1 MKHIYDLLHAHMF
14 DGAEGAGA
22 GASTSAEGGE
32 SGGAAEPTVVYGK
45 EEEQTNP
52 EGQVG
57 ADENAGEGNE
67 PDLDSEFDELAKGKY
82 KEQFDSR
89 VKAAIDRRFKN
100 AENYQRT
107 IGEYEDAT
115 ALLFTKYGL
124 KAGDTKGLKNAI
136 ENDDGIY
143 ASAAEEEGITTD
155 RYRENLRLKAD
166 AEKGRSM
173 MDAFRQEQERQETFA
188 RWDREAAELQ
198 EVFPSFDL
206 VRELDDEA
214 FRNKLDEVKSVRDA
228 FMIMHM
234 DDILSGAMEMSKT
247 NATKAAV
254 ENFRSN
260 ASRPVEN
267 GMKRQPAV
275 IRKDDPSKMT
285 DDDLQKVVD
294 AARRGE
300 TIRF

>member
-1 MKHIYDLLHAHMF
+1 MKNIYELLHAHMF

-22 GASTSAEGGE
+22 EASNSAEGGE
-32 SGGAAEPTVVYGK
+32 PGANAEPTVVYGK
-45 EEEQTNP
+45 GEENDP
-52 EGQVG
+52 EGQDG
-57 ADENAGEGNE
+57 ADDNAGEGNE

-143 ASAAEEEGITTD
+143 ASAAEEEGVTPD

-166 AEKGRSM
+166 AE
-173 MDAFRQEQERQETFA
+173 
-188 RWDREAAELQ
+188 
-198 EVFPSFDL
+198 
-206 VRELDDEA
+206 
-214 FRNKLDEVKSVRDA
+214 
-228 FMIMHM
+228 
-234 DDILSGAMEMSKT
+234 
-247 NATKAAV
+247 
-254 ENFRSN
+254 
-260 ASRPVEN
+260 
-267 GMKRQPAV
+267 
-275 IRKDDPSKMT
+275 
-285 DDDLQKVVD
+285 
-294 AARRGE
+294 
-300 TIRF
+300 

>member
-1 MKHIYDLLHAHMF
+1 MKNIYELLHAHMF

-22 GASTSAEGGE
+22 EASNSAEGGE
-32 SGGAAEPTVVYGK
+32 PGANAAPTVVYGK
-45 EEEQTNP
+45 GEENDP
-52 EGQVG
+52 EGQDG
-57 ADENAGEGNE
+57 ADDNAGEGNE

-143 ASAAEEEGITTD
+143 ASAAEEEGVTPD

-173 MDAFRQEQERQETFA
+173 MEEFRAQQQRQETFA
-188 RWDREAAELQ
+188 RWDQESTELQ
-198 EVFPSFDL
+198 EVFPAFNL
-206 VRELDDEA
+206 NAELENET
-214 FRNKLDEVKSVRDA
+214 FLETLDRVGSVRDA
-228 FMIMHM
+228 FMITHM
-234 DDILSGAMEMSKT
+234 QDILSGAMETSKT

-254 ENFRSN
+254 ENFKSN
-260 ASRPVEN
+260 AQRPVEN

-285 DDDLQKVVD
+285 DDDLRKAAE

-300 TIRF
+300 IIKF